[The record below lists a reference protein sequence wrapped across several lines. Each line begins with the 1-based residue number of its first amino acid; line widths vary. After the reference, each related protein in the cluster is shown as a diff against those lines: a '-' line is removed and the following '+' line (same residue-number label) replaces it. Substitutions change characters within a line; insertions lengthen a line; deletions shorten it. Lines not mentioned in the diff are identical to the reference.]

1 VVKRTAHKHSEERR
15 PPGVT
20 PPSRLRLTAANDNVP
35 PLSFTLKRALPL
47 LLLAAAAMAWW
58 LLG

>member
-1 VVKRTAHKHSEERR
+1 MAKGTAHSHFEERR
-15 PPGVT
+15 PPGVA
-20 PPSRLRLTAANDNVP
+20 PPFHLRLTAANDNKP

-47 LLLAAAAMAWW
+47 LLAIAAAVWW